1 MPRRSLTSPTQWRAT
16 VEFMHKGLDTT
27 FVHYGI
33 RPDDLTLIQKLAVDA
48 GLAPEWVTDL
58 LRALHEKKIRAD
70 APLDERDVQRL
81 VNEYLDKIGKP

>member
-1 MPRRSLTSPTQWRAT
+1 MPRHSTSPTQWRAT

-33 RPDDLTLIQKLAVDA
+33 RADDLHLIQKLADDA
-48 GLAPEWVTDL
+48 GLAPEWVSEL
-58 LRALHEKKIRAD
+58 LRAFHEKKIRAD

-81 VNEYLDKIGKP
+81 VNEHLDKISKL